1 MSRLVQ
7 TGTVTRW
14 SMSKDFA
21 MTLKYT
27 PIFLRHSPTPR
38 VEAFAL
44 LAGLEAGVRGMLI
57 AVMPLVVYQAVQ
69 DAAVVS
75 RIYFTIGIASLLW
88 GLMVP
93 WATRHIPRR
102 WMYTLGTL
110 LYLVGMVLALIGGP
124 VAVPCAILVN
134 ALGTVTIFICLNAYV
149 LDYIQRADLGRSA
162 SLQMLYAATCW
173 AVGPM
178 TGVWLR
184 TIWAPLP
191 FLVAGGFAV
200 ALLTAFWI
208 LRLGNGK
215 QITRAKG
222 PALNPVAYLG
232 RFFRQPRLI
241 AGWLFACIRSCGWWV
256 YVVYLPIYC
265 IQAGLGDKV
274 GGIALSMTNALLF
287 TTPVLLRFV
296 RRVSVRR
303 AVWGG
308 FLYGA
313 VLFILAGVVG
323 LAMPLPWLTVA
334 LIFTGSV
341 SLVLLDVA
349 GGLPFLMAVK
359 PSERT
364 EMAAVYSS
372 FRDVSGIATPGVA
385 WLVLLVAPVA
395 GVFVAAGVGM
405 GLASAIAAR
414 LHPRL
419 GALRPSHGVT
429 MPGE

>member
-1 MSRLVQ
+1 MA
-7 TGTVTRW
+7 TRYIPL
-14 SMSKDFA
+14 F
-21 MTLKYT
+21 LK
-27 PIFLRHSPTPR
+27 HSPTPR

-44 LAGLEAGVRGMLI
+44 LAGLEAGVRGILI
-57 AVMPLVVYQAVQ
+57 SVMPLVMYEAVQ
-69 DAAVVS
+69 DAAIVS
-75 RIYFTIGIASLLW
+75 RVYFCIGIASLVW

-93 WATRHIPRR
+93 WVTHHIPRR
-102 WMYTLGTL
+102 WVYTLGTI
-110 LYLVGMVLALIGGP
+110 LYLMGMVLALVGGP
-124 VAVPCAILVN
+124 VAIGFAILVN
-134 ALGTVTIFICLNAYV
+134 ALATVTIFVCLNAYV
-149 LDYIQRADLGRSA
+149 LDYIQRAELGRSA

-178 TGVWLR
+178 LGVWLR
-184 TIWAPLP
+184 TIWAPAP
-191 FLVAGGFAV
+191 FLVAGAFSV

-222 PALNPVAYLG
+222 PAMNPVAYLG
-232 RFFRQPRLI
+232 RFFAQPRLI

-256 YVVYLPIYC
+256 YVVYLPIFC

-274 GGIALSMTNALLF
+274 GGIALSLTNALLF
-287 TTPVLLRFV
+287 TTPFILKGVDRLGV
-296 RRVSVRR
+296 RRSVL
-303 AVWGG
+303 AGFLWGG
-308 FLYGA
+308 
-313 VLFILAGVVG
+313 VLFTLAGVLSGWPWLAVG
-323 LAMPLPWLTVA
+323 L
-334 LIFTGSV
+334 IFVGSV

-372 FRDVSGIATPGVA
+372 FRDISGIATPGVA

-395 GVFVAAGVGM
+395 GVFVAAGAGM
-405 GLASAIAAR
+405 GIAAAIAAR

-419 GALRPSHGVT
+419 GAPRPSRGLAL
-429 MPGE
+429 PGE